1 MRREASF
8 DHRGDRSESC
18 DGRRKGSFGGER
30 ESIGGDLRRRES
42 SGGDMR
48 RESSGG
54 DRRRRESSGGDNRR
68 RESRRESHGGDRRS
82 RSRRDS
88 PRDRRDS
95 VGGGGRREQSGVPS
109 FKESFSST
117 PPRVGCRGERV
128 APPPPS
134 SFASSEDCGKMSYR
148 EWRKRKELER
158 TASR

>member
-30 ESIGGDLRRRES
+30 ESIGGERRRES
-42 SGGDMR
+42 SGGD
-48 RESSGG
+48 S
-54 DRRRRESSGGDNRR
+54 RR

-88 PRDRRDS
+88 PRVRRDS

-109 FKESFSST
+109 YKESFSST